1 MKSKHPSAA
10 LTGTKTSFHDSAN
23 LDFLRSFAVLL
34 VFYVHLYDIWTG
46 TGKDSGFVW
55 HLGQLGVLMFFV
67 HTCLVLMW
75 SLERSSLE
83 GWRLF
88 SSFYIRRA
96 FRLYPLSIVCVL
108 LAYCFDLRWQP
119 ANLWR
124 NLTLTQ
130 NLFFTGH
137 PIYPP
142 TLTPLWSL
150 PLEVEMYLFLP
161 VLFLIFRNRSVKL
174 LAAIWSISVILAF
187 LQPGMGDRF
196 LILRYVPCF
205 LGGVIA
211 WRLMRQRD
219 IARLSVWLWPVA
231 IVGISAIWMM
241 ASGKYLPLGIAAF
254 GLCLG
259 LAIPLF
265 RDIKWSAATN
275 ASRIVARYSYGIYLS
290 HFPIMVFVLSAPGY
304 PRFRFIHRFPRP
316 KHYAR
321 PLNAT
326 LVLVLTTLAV
336 LVLYHLIEA
345 PGIRL
350 GQKVAGWISGSKD
363 RRSRSGLVSMPEV
376 LDVSE
381 VGAE

>member
-1 MKSKHPSAA
+1 
-10 LTGTKTSFHDSAN
+10 
-23 LDFLRSFAVLL
+23 
-34 VFYVHLYDIWTG
+34 
-46 TGKDSGFVW
+46 
-55 HLGQLGVLMFFV
+55 
-67 HTCLVLMW
+67 
-75 SLERSSLE
+75 
-83 GWRLF
+83 
-88 SSFYIRRA
+88 
-96 FRLYPLSIVCVL
+96 
-108 LAYCFDLRWQP
+108 
-119 ANLWR
+119 
-124 NLTLTQ
+124 
-130 NLFFTGH
+130 
-137 PIYPP
+137 
-142 TLTPLWSL
+142 
-150 PLEVEMYLFLP
+150 
-161 VLFLIFRNRSVKL
+161 
-174 LAAIWSISVILAF
+174 
-187 LQPGMGDRF
+187 MGDRF

-219 IARLSVWLWPVA
+219 IARLSAWLWPVA

-241 ASGKYLPLGIAAF
+241 ASGKHLPLGIAAF

-363 RRSRSGLVSMPEV
+363 RRASSRFGSVTEV

-381 VGAE
+381 AGAE